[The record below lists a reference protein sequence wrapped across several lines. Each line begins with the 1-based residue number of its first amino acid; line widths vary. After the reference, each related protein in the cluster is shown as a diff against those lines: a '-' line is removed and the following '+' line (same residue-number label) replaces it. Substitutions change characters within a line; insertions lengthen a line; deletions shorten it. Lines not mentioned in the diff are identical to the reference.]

1 MLKRVIHYEDFD
13 GNQTSDIFYF
23 NLSKP
28 EMIELEVEYEKGFG
42 QMLQDIVDSDDHKE
56 IIAKFKQIVL
66 MAYGEKSEDGKRF
79 VKSDKIREEFS
90 QTAAYSELFMELAT
104 DDKAAIEFLSGVL
117 PREFRGE
124 MEKVSGTVTSPLLN
138 TETPE
143 SSVPAVP
150 KIPAPP
156 LPPK

>member
-1 MLKRVIHYEDFD
+1 
-13 GNQTSDIFYF
+13 
-23 NLSKP
+23 
-28 EMIELEVEYEKGFG
+28 
-42 QMLQDIVDSDDHKE
+42 
-56 IIAKFKQIVL
+56 
-66 MAYGEKSEDGKRF
+66 
-79 VKSDKIREEFS
+79 
-90 QTAAYSELFMELAT
+90 MELAT
-104 DDKAAIEFLSGVL
+104 DDKAAIEFLSGVF